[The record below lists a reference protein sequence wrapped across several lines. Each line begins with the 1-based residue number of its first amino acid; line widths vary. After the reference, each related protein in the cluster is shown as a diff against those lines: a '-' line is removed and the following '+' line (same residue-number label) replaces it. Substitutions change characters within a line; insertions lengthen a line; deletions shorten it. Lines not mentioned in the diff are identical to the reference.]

1 MSEMTELHEQIAA
14 KCPPGAGAIFG
25 FASPSACRLRPNLPH
40 TTASTAVG
48 LILRRRGEAPSA
60 AFQ

>member
-25 FASPSACRLRPNLPH
+25 FRKPIGLP
-40 TTASTAVG
+40 
-48 LILRRRGEAPSA
+48 LEA
-60 AFQ
+60 